1 MTQPYRLF
9 YSPGACSMAPHILL
23 EELGVPYEPVRL
35 VIAEGDNRKPE
46 YLVINP
52 RGRVP
57 ALAIGDAQGERIL
70 TEASAILVYLARCH
84 PRAGLLPE
92 DPELFSRALE
102 WMSWLAS
109 TMHQAGVRTVF
120 RPERFTVDAAG
131 APAIAEQGRAA
142 IRAGYA
148 DIESRLEGKSFALAD
163 RFSVVDIYLLVFY
176 RWGNRCG
183 LAMRRDYPH
192 YARVMDSVRQRPAV
206 QRVIA
211 REGVEID

>member
-1 MTQPYRLF
+1 MKPYRLF
-9 YSPGACSMAPHILL
+9 YSPGACSMAPHTVL
-23 EELGVPYEPVRL
+23 EELGAPYEPVRL

-46 YLVINP
+46 YLAINP

-57 ALAIGDAQGERIL
+57 ALAIADAQGERIL
-70 TEASAILVYLARCH
+70 TEASAIMVYLARRH
-84 PRAGLLPE
+84 PEAGLLPE
-92 DPELFSRALE
+92 DPESFARALE
-102 WMSWLAS
+102 WMSWLGS

-120 RPERFTVDAAG
+120 RPERFTVDPAG

-148 DIESRLEGKSFALAD
+148 DVESRLTGKLFALAD
-163 RFSVVDIYLLVFY
+163 RYSIVDIYLLVFY

-183 LAMRRDYPH
+183 LAMRKECPN

-211 REGVEID
+211 REGIEID

>member
-1 MTQPYRLF
+1 MKPYRLF
-9 YSPGACSMAPHILL
+9 YSPGACSMAPHTVL
-23 EELGVPYEPVRL
+23 EELGAPYEPVRL

-46 YLVINP
+46 YLAINP

-57 ALAIGDAQGERIL
+57 ALAIADAQGERIL
-70 TEASAILVYLARCH
+70 TEASAIMVYLARRH
-84 PRAGLLPE
+84 PEAGLLPE
-92 DPELFSRALE
+92 DPESFARALE
-102 WMSWLAS
+102 WMSWLGS

-120 RPERFTVDAAG
+120 RPERFTVDPAG

-148 DIESRLEGKSFALAD
+148 DVESRLTGKLFALAD
-163 RFSVVDIYLLVFY
+163 RYSIVDIYLLVFY

-183 LAMRRDYPH
+183 LAMRKEYPN

-211 REGVEID
+211 REGIEID

>member
-1 MTQPYRLF
+1 MTPYRLF

-23 EELGVPYEPVRL
+23 EELGVPYEPVRR
-35 VIAEGDNRKPE
+35 VIADGDNRKPD
-46 YLVINP
+46 YLAINP

-57 ALAIGDAQGERIL
+57 ALAITDAQGERIL
-70 TEASAILVYLARCH
+70 TEASAIMVYLARRH
-84 PRAGLLPE
+84 PDAGLLPE
-92 DPELFSRALE
+92 DPEAFARALE

-109 TMHQAGVRTVF
+109 TMHQAGVRTVL
-120 RPERFTVDAAG
+120 RPERFTVDPTG

-148 DIESRLEGKSFALAD
+148 DIESRLTGKSFALGD
-163 RFSVVDIYLLVFY
+163 RYSAVDIYLLVFY

-183 LAMRRDYPH
+183 LAMRSDYPN
-192 YARVMDSVRQRPAV
+192 YARLADSLRQRAAV

-211 REGVEID
+211 REGIEID

>member
-1 MTQPYRLF
+1 MNPYRLF
-9 YSPGACSMAPHILL
+9 YSPGACSMAPHTVL

-46 YLVINP
+46 YLAINP

-57 ALAIGDAQGERIL
+57 ALAIADAQGERIL
-70 TEASAILVYLARCH
+70 TEASAIMVYLARRH
-84 PRAGLLPE
+84 PEAGLLPE
-92 DPELFSRALE
+92 DPESFARALE
-102 WMSWLAS
+102 WMSWLGS

-120 RPERFTVDAAG
+120 RPERFTVDPAG

-148 DIESRLEGKSFALAD
+148 DIESRLTGKLFALAD
-163 RFSVVDIYLLVFY
+163 RYSIVDIYLLVFY

-183 LAMRRDYPH
+183 LAMRKEYPN
-192 YARVMDSVRQRPAV
+192 YARVMDSVRQRAAV

-211 REGVEID
+211 REGIEID

>member
-1 MTQPYRLF
+1 MKPYRLF
-9 YSPGACSMAPHILL
+9 YSPGACSMAPHTVL

-46 YLVINP
+46 YLAINP

-57 ALAIGDAQGERIL
+57 ALAIADAQGERIL
-70 TEASAILVYLARCH
+70 TEASAIMVYLARRH
-84 PRAGLLPE
+84 PEAGLLPE
-92 DPELFSRALE
+92 DPESFARALE
-102 WMSWLAS
+102 WMSWLGS

-120 RPERFTVDAAG
+120 RPERFTVDPAG

-148 DIESRLEGKSFALAD
+148 DIESRLTGKLFALAD
-163 RFSVVDIYLLVFY
+163 RYSIVDIYLLVFY

-183 LAMRRDYPH
+183 LAMRKEYPN
-192 YARVMDSVRQRPAV
+192 YARVMDSVRQRAAV

-211 REGVEID
+211 REGIEID

>member
-1 MTQPYRLF
+1 MNPYRLF
-9 YSPGACSMAPHILL
+9 YSPGACSMAPHTVL

-46 YLVINP
+46 YLAINP

-57 ALAIGDAQGERIL
+57 ALAIADAQGERIL
-70 TEASAILVYLARCH
+70 TEASAIMVYLARRH
-84 PRAGLLPE
+84 PEAGLLPE
-92 DPELFSRALE
+92 DPESFARALE
-102 WMSWLAS
+102 WMSWLGS

-120 RPERFTVDAAG
+120 RPERFTVDPAG

-148 DIESRLEGKSFALAD
+148 DIESRLTGKLFALAD
-163 RFSVVDIYLLVFY
+163 RYSIVDIYLLVFY

-183 LAMRRDYPH
+183 LAMRKEYPN
-192 YARVMDSVRQRPAV
+192 YSRVMDGVRQRAAV

-211 REGVEID
+211 REGIEID